1 MTTLDATEAR
11 SRLHKLIDET
21 AQTHRPILI
30 TGKRGNAVLLAEENW
45 NAINEMIRSTA
56 DPWHESE

>member
-11 SRLHKLIDET
+11 TRLHNLIDET

-30 TGKRGNAVLLAEENW
+30 TGKRGNAVLLAEEDW
-45 NAINEMIRSTA
+45 NAINEMIRSTT
-56 DPWHESE
+56 DPWRESE

>member
-11 SRLHKLIDET
+11 SRLHNLIDET

-30 TGKRGNAVLLAEENW
+30 TGKRGNAVLLAEEDW
-45 NAINEMIRSTA
+45 NAINEMIRSTT
-56 DPWHESE
+56 DPWRESE

>member
-11 SRLHKLIDET
+11 TRLHNLIDET

-30 TGKRGNAVLLAEENW
+30 TGKRGNAVLLAEEDW
-45 NAINEMIRSTA
+45 NAVNEMIRSTT
-56 DPWHESE
+56 DPWRESE